1 MVSQA
6 GTGVLDRNPMN
17 EPLDNSQWRSG
28 YTLAP
33 GIYDEMY
40 SAPGELRPQWK
51 PFIAQLDT
59 LGSTELSRRWEQA
72 RHLIQENGVTYNV
85 YGDPKGLNRPW
96 ELDALPLLL
105 STDDWQKLQ
114 RGLIQRATLINLI
127 LGDLYGEQKLL
138 HAGLLPPELITGH
151 PGFLRACHGLRVPHG
166 QYLNLYAV
174 DIGRA
179 SDGQFLALADRTQS
193 PAGAGYV
200 LENRI
205 VLSRIF
211 SEVFQ
216 KCQIERLA
224 LFFRRMRQTL
234 ANLAPHNRDNPRVVL
249 LSPGPYNET
258 YFEHAYLA
266 RYMNYTLVEGGDL
279 TVRDACLYLKT
290 LGGLH
295 RVDVVLRRMDDSFCD
310 PLELRGDSTLGIPG
324 LVQAIRSGNVALANP
339 LGTGLLEMPAI
350 NAFLPALCR
359 HFMNEDLLLPTVKT
373 YWCGKKKW
381 LDHVV
386 ANLPRMVIKSTYPSR
401 TEPVYCGSMT
411 EQQRREWIE
420 RIRAR
425 PHLYVGQEQFDIST
439 VPVWQDGK
447 LESRHAALRTYMVST
462 DDSYD
467 LMPGGLTQILHE
479 TDTLTFSMQHG
490 GGSKDT
496 WVQASGPVSKF
507 TMLRQPGQNIVITR
521 GGSDLPSRVAD
532 NLFWLGRYVERA
544 ESMVRLI
551 RTIMIRLSDKSVSL
565 DARELPNLIVG
576 LQQQRL
582 RTERI
587 QPEIAGVLP
596 SEELTMVMNETF
608 AGGGLYDTLG
618 LLQTVARA
626 VRDRLS
632 NDTWRVILGLDA
644 NIWPKRRNERINEL
658 LARLNFMLTTLASF
672 GGLASESMTRGQ
684 VWRFLD
690 MGRRLERAV
699 NLASLARSLM
709 VKFDV
714 EEAPLLEAVLEIA
727 DSSMTYRRR
736 YLASLQFAPVL
747 DLILLDES
755 NPRSISFQLAV
766 LNDHT
771 QSLPSDPHPLQF
783 SQQQRVVFGCIASLR
798 LLDLD
803 AICKPDES
811 GERVELEGVLLR
823 LEKDML
829 KLSDLITRD
838 YLSHAQSSQQLASY
852 RGGDAE

>member
-1 MVSQA
+1 VIDA
-6 GTGVLDRNPMN
+6 GPGVLDRKAMD
-17 EPLDNSQWRSG
+17 ESHENSQWRSN
-28 YTLAP
+28 YALTP
-33 GIYDEMY
+33 GVYDEMY
-40 SAPGELRPQWK
+40 SAPGVLRPAWK
-51 PFIAQLDT
+51 PFISQLDT
-59 LGSTELSRRWEQA
+59 LGPVELSRRWEQA
-72 RHLIQENGVTYNV
+72 RHLIHENGVTYNV

-96 ELDALPLLL
+96 ELDALPLLI
-105 STDDWQKLQ
+105 STEDWAKLQ
-114 RGLIQRATLINLI
+114 RGLIQRATLINHI
-127 LGDLYGEQKLL
+127 LVDLYGEQKLL
-138 HAGLLPPELITGH
+138 HAGLLPPEMITAH
-151 PGFLRACHGLRVPHG
+151 SGFLRACHGLPVPHR

-205 VLSRIF
+205 VLSRILT
-211 SEVFQ
+211 EVFQ
-216 KCQIERLA
+216 DCQIERLA

-234 ANLAPHNRDNPRVVL
+234 SNLAPHNRDNPRVVL
-249 LSPGPYNET
+249 LTPGPYNET

-266 RYMNYTLVEGGDL
+266 RYLNYTLVEGGDL

-310 PLELRGDSTLGIPG
+310 PLELRGDSTLGVPG
-324 LVQAIRSGNVALANP
+324 LVQAIRAGNVALANP
-339 LGTGLLEMPAI
+339 LGTGLAEMPAI
-350 NAFLPALCR
+350 NAFLPELCR
-359 HFMNEDLLLPTVKT
+359 HFLNEDLLLPTVKT
-373 YWCGKKKW
+373 YWCGRKKW
-381 LDHVV
+381 LEHVV
-386 ANLPRMVIKSTYPSR
+386 ANISRMVIKDTYPSR
-401 TEPVYCGSMT
+401 NDSVFGGNMSDD
-411 EQQRREWIE
+411 E
-420 RIRAR
+420 RSELIAHLRAR
-425 PHLYVGQEQFDIST
+425 PHLYVAQEQFSIST

-447 LESRHAALRTYMVST
+447 LESQHAALRTYLVST
-462 DDSYD
+462 DDSYE

-496 WVQASGPVSKF
+496 WVQASGPVSNF
-507 TMLRQPGQNIVITR
+507 SLLRQAGQSIVISR

-565 DARELPNLIVG
+565 EARELPNLIVG

-582 RTERI
+582 RTEHL
-587 QPEIAGVLP
+587 QPEIAGVTP
-596 SEELTMVMNETF
+596 SEELTVVMNETF
-608 AGGGLYDTLG
+608 APGGLYDTLG

-644 NIWPKRRNERINEL
+644 NVWPKGRHERINEL

-699 NLASLARSLM
+699 NLASLARSLL

-714 EEAPLLEAVLEIA
+714 EEAPLLESVLEIA

-755 NPRSISFQLAV
+755 NPRSISFQLAA

-798 LLDLD
+798 LLELD

-811 GERVELEGVLLR
+811 GARVELESVLLR

-852 RGGDAE
+852 SGGDAE